1 MNFIIFLVDVTSR
14 NLDIQVK
21 VLLKVIKE
29 FDGTIQDAEYAV
41 DVVDLML
48 QCVELSCRLGGNA
61 VIFLVLVSK
70 LTFSH
75 NCIAILFSLV

>member
-1 MNFIIFLVDVTSR
+1 MDFIIFLVDITSR
-14 NLDIQVK
+14 SLDIQVK
-21 VLLKVIKE
+21 VLLKVIRE

-41 DVVDLML
+41 DVVDLMQ

-70 LTFSH
+70 LTFSR
-75 NCIAILFSLV
+75 NCITILFALV